1 MSMRLSLANL
11 RCQVCQ
17 LEVLQVQE
25 EPLLLLVVM
34 PVLLKRRRRKR
45 KKKARKNLMTT
56 WALDCSINQQGSNYD
71 LICKSTKK

>member
-11 RCQVCQ
+11 RCQACQ
-17 LEVLQVQE
+17 LEAQQVQE

-34 PVLLKRRRRKR
+34 PVLLKRRKRRRKKR
-45 KKKARKNLMTT
+45 ARKNLMMT

-71 LICKSTKK
+71 LISKSTI